1 MNDELLEYTFDEIEV
16 GLKKEFQIKI
26 TESLVNDFAKISGDF
41 SPIHINEE
49 YAKGTIFKKRIVH
62 GMLLSSLLSKIQGM
76 YLPGKRALY
85 FSQTL
90 NFRNPCYIDDIVTVS
105 GKVIAKSESTKILKI
120 ESVVK
125 NQDNKIIISGIG
137 RVIVRDD

>member
-1 MNDELLEYTFDEIEV
+1 MSKTFSELTFEEIQIGQKE
-16 GLKKEFQIKI
+16 EFQVRI
-26 TESLVNDFAKISGDF
+26 TESLVNDFAKLSGDF

-90 NFRNPCYIDDIVTVS
+90 NFRNPCYIDDIVTV
-105 GKVIAKSESTKILKI
+105 
-120 ESVVK
+120 
-125 NQDNKIIISGIG
+125 
-137 RVIVRDD
+137 

>member
-49 YAKGTIFKKRIVH
+49 YAKGTIFKKEIIDSLDDQIKFAEISRT
-62 GMLLSSLLSKIQGM
+62 LLK
-76 YLPGKRALY
+76 AL
-85 FSQTL
+85 Q
-90 NFRNPCYIDDIVTVS
+90 
-105 GKVIAKSESTKILKI
+105 I
-120 ESVVK
+120 EEK
-125 NQDNKIIISGIG
+125 EQMQE
-137 RVIVRDD
+137 